1 MAVRV
6 KEWLQTEWLH
16 PAVTLYGKKGDFY
29 EISGLRP
36 TLSRDKL
43 ARSPAWS
50 SYLAQPAAIETLQ
63 GAFYD
68 HVNDRYVFVGTEVAD
83 PYSIVAFYYSS
94 AWSASGVTDLVLA
107 SSTLGGLSMRNLA
120 YWGGEAYVINSA
132 GAIYR
137 GGGYTGEIGVFTSS
151 GSAQILCPAGDRMY
165 YVGTGG
171 FVERL
176 NDADNAFESFFL
188 SAGDLDV
195 QYMMPFRSN
204 LLMFIRHGNGDLT
217 IHSISVSTAA
227 LRHLATI
234 RGTGDYPAVGCL
246 FTMHHDL
253 AYFSP
258 GRYVDPDGVYAL
270 DIYSYNGTYVEQI
283 AHVRTTATAAN
294 AMGFITWRGELLFY
308 ASYSGSGVILTKLM
322 VDRSASQEESF
333 TEFSPLTADHQSA
346 FDHLLWNLGEELVVL
361 GQAAASEGVYHTGAG
376 ALADGYLVT
385 SYLDMD
391 SPGRPKR
398 LETLTV
404 LVDTAA
410 TDFKVLIKY
419 RVDDTAA
426 WTTAVTGNN
435 THRVTAA
442 HLGVKFFRL
451 QVRVEIDDDS
461 GNDVAGA
468 VEAVSVRYTIDT

>member
-1 MAVRV
+1 MPVRV
-6 KEWLQTEWLH
+6 KEWVQTEWLH

-29 EISGLRP
+29 ELSGLRP

-50 SYLAQPAAIETLQ
+50 SYLAQPATIETLQ

-68 HVNDRYVFVGTEVAD
+68 HENDRYVFIGTRVAS
-83 PYSIVAFYYSS
+83 PYDVVAFYYSS
-94 AWSASGVTDLVLA
+94 AWSASSINDLVPTA
-107 SSTLGGLSMRNLA
+107 TDLGGLSMRNA
-120 YWGGEAYVINSA
+120 VYWGGELYVIKHDNT
-132 GAIYR
+132 IYR

-176 NDADNAFESFFL
+176 NDADNAFEAFFL
-188 SAGDLDV
+188 SAGDMDV
-195 QYMMPFRSN
+195 RFMMPFRAT
-204 LLMFIRHGNGDLT
+204 LLMFVRHGNGDLT
-217 IHSISVSTAA
+217 IHSLSVSTAA
-227 LRHLATI
+227 IRHLATI

-308 ASYSGSGVILTKLM
+308 ASYSASGVILTKLM
-322 VDRSASQEESF
+322 VDRSATEEESF
-333 TEFSPLTADHQSA
+333 TEFSPLTADHQST
-346 FDHLLWNLGEELVVL
+346 FNHLLWNLGEELVVL

-376 ALADGYLVT
+376 ALSDGYLVT

-391 SPGRPKR
+391 SPGRLKR

-419 RVDDTAA
+419 RVNDTAA

-442 HLGVKFFRL
+442 NLGVEFYRL
-451 QVRVEIDDDS
+451 QIRVDVDDDS
-461 GNDVAGA
+461 GNDIDGA
-468 VEAVSVRYTIDT
+468 IEAVSVRYTIDN